1 MCGGLCEADVDRYAV
16 GHVDKK
22 GLVIYILC
30 S

>member
-1 MCGGLCEADVDRYAV
+1 MYGGLCEADVDRYAIE
-16 GHVDKK
+16 HVHKK